1 MFPDTEQTGCSFGK
15 GNTVLIH
22 SCSKSYLL
30 NLSSNAIGHDLLTVV
45 LVTGPMLQSQQIKFT
60 FCMIINKHGQ
70 ALVHLRPRF
79 SQAKEIFGTVYV

>member
-30 NLSSNAIGHDLLTVV
+30 NLSGNATGHNLLIAV
-45 LVTGPMLQSQQIKFT
+45 LVTGPMLQLQQ
-60 FCMIINKHGQ
+60 
-70 ALVHLRPRF
+70 LLLRLSSHF
-79 SQAKEIFGTVYV
+79 V